1 MKLENYL
8 YVLEKSKLFGI
19 HADVDFI
26 KIFNSIDYKIVR
38 YSKGQV
44 VHNEDDLCICLSIIL
59 EGNIEIQKIDAMGKL
74 LTVAEFTV
82 GSTFGENLI
91 FGDRKKY
98 PMTVFSKTETIVL
111 EIKKESVSTLCQ
123 LDPKFMLEFLNT
135 VSNRAMVLNSKLKE
149 VTLKTIRQ
157 KISDFLLLQYNKTE
171 KVEINIGMT
180 KKDWADKL
188 GVQRPSLSRELI
200 KMKEDGIIDYEKDI
214 IIIKDIDALE

>member
-1 MKLENYL
+1 MKLEKYL
-8 YVLEKSKLFGI
+8 SVLEKSKLFGI

-26 KIFNSIDYKIVR
+26 KIFNSIDYKILK

-44 VHNEDDLCICLSIIL
+44 VHNEDDLCNFLSIIL
-59 EGNIEIQKIDAMGKL
+59 EGNIEIQKIDSLGKL
-74 LTVAEFTV
+74 LTVAEFTT

-91 FGDRKKY
+91 FGDKKRY
-98 PMTVFSKTETIVL
+98 PMTVFSKTNTIVL
-111 EIKKESVSTLCQ
+111 EIKKESVATLCQ

-149 VTLKTIRQ
+149 ITLKTIRQ
-157 KISDFLLLQYNKTE
+157 KICEFLLLQYNKTQT
-171 KVEINIGMT
+171 VEIKIGMT

-200 KMKEDGIIDYEKDI
+200 KMKEEGLIDYDKDI
-214 IIIKDIDALE
+214 IIIKDVEGLE

>member
-8 YVLEKSKLFGI
+8 DVLEKSKLFGI
-19 HADVDFI
+19 HADVDFM
-26 KIFNSIDYKIVR
+26 KIFNSIDYKIIR

-44 VHNEDDLCICLSIIL
+44 VHNEEDLCTCLSIIL
-59 EGNIEIQKIDAMGKL
+59 EGKIEIQKIDIMGKL

-91 FGDRKKY
+91 FGDKERY

-111 EIKKESVSTLCQ
+111 EIKKESVTTLCQ

-149 VTLKTIRQ
+149 ITLKTIRQ
-157 KISDFLLLQYNKTE
+157 KISEFLLFQYNKTHNA
-171 KVEINIGMT
+171 EINLGMT

-200 KMKEDGIIDYEKDI
+200 KMKEEGIIEYDKDI
-214 IIIKDIDALE
+214 ITIVDIGGLE

>member
-8 YVLEKSKLFGI
+8 DILEKSKLFGI

-26 KIFNSIDYKIVR
+26 KIFNSIDYKIQK

-44 VHNEDDLCICLSIIL
+44 VHNEDDLCTCLSIIL
-59 EGNIEIQKIDAMGKL
+59 QGNIEIQKIDAMGKL
-74 LTVAEFTV
+74 LTVAEFTI

-91 FGDRKKY
+91 FGDKIRY
-98 PMTVFSKTETIVL
+98 PMTVFSKTDTIIL
-111 EIKKESVSTLCQ
+111 EIKKESVATLCQ

-157 KISDFLLLQYNKTE
+157 KICEFLLLQYNKTQRT
-171 KVEINIGMT
+171 EINIGMT

-200 KMKEDGIIDYEKDI
+200 KMKEEDLIDYYKDI
-214 IIIKDIDALE
+214 IVIKDIRGLE

>member
-1 MKLENYL
+1 MKIENYL
-8 YVLEKSKLFGI
+8 NVLEKSKLFGI

-26 KIFNSIDYKIVR
+26 KIFNSIDYKILK

-44 VHNEDDLCICLSIIL
+44 VHNEDDLCTCLSIIL
-59 EGNIEIQKIDAMGKL
+59 EGNIEIQKIDSMGKL
-74 LTVAEFTV
+74 LTVAEFTI

-111 EIKKESVSTLCQ
+111 EIKKESVSTLCK

-157 KISDFLLLQYNKTE
+157 KICEFLLLQYSKKE
-171 KVEINIGMT
+171 KLEINIGMT
-180 KKDWADKL
+180 KKEWADKL

-200 KMKEDGIIDYEKDI
+200 KMKEDGIIDYYKDI
-214 IIIKDIDALE
+214 IVIKDIDCLE

>member
-8 YVLEKSKLFGI
+8 NVLEKSKLFGI

-26 KIFNSIDYKIVR
+26 KIFNSIDYKIVK

-44 VHNEDDLCICLSIIL
+44 VHNEDDLCTCLSIIL
-59 EGNIEIQKIDAMGKL
+59 EGNIEIQKIDSMGKL
-74 LTVAEFTV
+74 LTVAEFTI

-91 FGDRKKY
+91 FGDRKNY
-98 PMTVFSKTETIVL
+98 PMTVFSKTETLVL
-111 EIKKESVSTLCQ
+111 EIKKESVTTLCQ

-149 VTLKTIRQ
+149 ITLKTIRQ
-157 KISDFLLLQYNKTE
+157 KICEFLLLQYNKT
-171 KVEINIGMT
+171 KKTEINIGMT

-188 GVQRPSLSRELI
+188 GIQRPSLSRELI
-200 KMKEDGIIDYEKDI
+200 KMKEDGIIDYHKDI
-214 IIIKDIDALE
+214 IIIKDIDGLE

>member
-1 MKLENYL
+1 MKLDNYL
-8 YVLEKSKLFGI
+8 DVLEKSKLFGI

-26 KIFNSIDYKIVR
+26 KLFDSIDYKIVK

-44 VHNEDDLCICLSIIL
+44 VHNEDDLCTCLSIIL
-59 EGNIEIQKIDAMGKL
+59 NGNIEIQKIDAMGKL
-74 LTVAEFTV
+74 LTVAEFTT

-91 FGDRKKY
+91 FGDKKKY
-98 PMTVFSKTETIVL
+98 PMTVFSKTDTIVL
-111 EIKKESVSTLCQ
+111 EIKKESVTTLCQ

-149 VTLKTIRQ
+149 ITLKTIRQ
-157 KISDFLLLQYNKTE
+157 KICEFLLLQYNKTQDT
-171 KVEINIGMT
+171 KISLGMT

-200 KMKEDGIIDYEKDI
+200 KMKEEGIIEYDKDI
-214 IIIKDIDALE
+214 IIIKYIDAIE

>member
-8 YVLEKSKLFGI
+8 NVLEKSKLFGI

-26 KIFNSIDYKIVR
+26 KIFNSIDYKIIK

-44 VHNEDDLCICLSIIL
+44 VHNEDDLCTCLSIIL

-74 LTVAEFTV
+74 LTVAEFTI

-91 FGDRKKY
+91 FGDRKRY

-111 EIKKESVSTLCQ
+111 EIKKESVATLCQ

-157 KISDFLLLQYNKTE
+157 KICEFLLLQYNKT
-171 KVEINIGMT
+171 KKTEINIGMT

-200 KMKEDGIIDYEKDI
+200 KMKEEGIIDYNKDI
-214 IIIKDIDALE
+214 IIIKDINGLE

>member
-8 YVLEKSKLFGI
+8 DVLEKSKLFGI

-26 KIFNSIDYKIVR
+26 KIFNSIDYKIVK
-38 YSKGQV
+38 YAKGQV
-44 VHNEDDLCICLSIIL
+44 VHNEDDLCTCLSIIL
-59 EGNIEIQKIDAMGKL
+59 QGNIEIQKIDAMGKL
-74 LTVAEFTV
+74 LTVAEFAL

-91 FGDRKKY
+91 FGDKIKY

-111 EIKKESVSTLCQ
+111 EIKKESVTTLCQ

-157 KISDFLLLQYNKTE
+157 KICEFLLLQYNKTQ
-171 KVEINIGMT
+171 KTEINIGMT

-200 KMKEDGIIDYEKDI
+200 KMKEEELIDYYKDV
-214 IIIKDIDALE
+214 IIIKDIEGLK

>member
-8 YVLEKSKLFGI
+8 NVLEKSKLFGI

-26 KIFNSIDYKIVR
+26 KIFNSIDYKIVK

-44 VHNEDDLCICLSIIL
+44 VHNEDDLCTCLSIIL

-74 LTVAEFTV
+74 LTVAEFTI

-111 EIKKESVSTLCQ
+111 EIKKESVSILCQ
-123 LDPKFMLEFLNT
+123 LDPKFMMEFLNT

-157 KISDFLLLQYNKTE
+157 KICEFLLLQYNKT
-171 KVEINIGMT
+171 KKTEINIGMT

-188 GVQRPSLSRELI
+188 GIQRPSLSRELI

-214 IIIKDIDALE
+214 IIIKDINGLE

>member
-8 YVLEKSKLFGI
+8 NVLEQSKLFGI

-26 KIFNSIDYKIVR
+26 KIFNSIDYKIVK

-44 VHNEDDLCICLSIIL
+44 VHNEDDLCTCLSIIL

-91 FGDRKKY
+91 FGDKKKY
-98 PMTVFSKTETIVL
+98 PMTVFSKTDTIVL
-111 EIKKESVSTLCQ
+111 EIKKESVTTLCQ

-157 KISDFLLLQYNKTE
+157 KICEFLLLQYNKTQ
-171 KVEINIGMT
+171 KTEINLGMT

-200 KMKEDGIIDYEKDI
+200 KMKEENLIDYYKDI
-214 IIIKDIDALE
+214 IVIKDISGLE

>member
-1 MKLENYL
+1 MNLENYL
-8 YVLEKSKLFGI
+8 DVLEKSKLFGI

-26 KIFNSIDYKIVR
+26 KIFNSIDYKIIR

-44 VHNEDDLCICLSIIL
+44 VHNEEDLCTCLSIIL
-59 EGNIEIQKIDAMGKL
+59 EGNIEIQKIDVMGKL

-91 FGDRKKY
+91 FGDKKKY
-98 PMTVFSKTETIVL
+98 PMTVFSKTKTIVL
-111 EIKKESVSTLCQ
+111 EIKKESVATLCQ

-149 VTLKTIRQ
+149 ITLKTIRQ
-157 KISDFLLLQYNKTE
+157 KISEFLLFQYNKTHNA
-171 KVEINIGMT
+171 EINLGMT

-200 KMKEDGIIDYEKDI
+200 KMKEEGIIEYTKTVI
-214 IIIKDIDALE
+214 IIRDVDGLE